1 MSLTIEGANASH
13 TSLIEAFLNRHKERL
28 ESFAFELEIE
38 ECQSKKLEAFQLVA
52 HKSNKTIEATLSV
65 SSQQSLRWA
74 LNALLVFA
82 EGPDETI
89 NLEDSPAFAI
99 RGVIEGFYGT
109 PWTHEQR
116 LSGIE
121 SFADFGMN
129 SFMLAPK
136 DSPWQRFDWRRP
148 FDSML
153 LKLTKEL
160 VERGQLHGVNI
171 AICVSPG
178 LSVKYSD
185 QNDVEA
191 VMIRYR
197 QLLSIGVR
205 DFGLLFDDIPWELQ
219 FAEDIKKYKTTAQ
232 AQADFSNR
240 VLASLKE
247 VDSSARL
254 IVCPMEYC
262 GRGTNPYIRELGTNA
277 APEISLM
284 WTGRQIC
291 SEYLDISDA
300 IVFKDDAGRAPLYW
314 DNYPVN
320 DVAMTHELHVGPIQG
335 REAGLEDFSA
345 GLFSNPMEKFEMS
358 LLPLS
363 TIGDYLWDSKNYNP
377 QESWDRALKLMVKKE
392 SDYTAMRRLL
402 RNSLGS
408 CLNGNAAP
416 DLGSLISSTT
426 TAWRAGKPEEAA
438 EIFRKAGEQIMRDYE
453 VLTSDN
459 FSRTDLIEEIKP
471 WVAKYL
477 AGGETLEQLSMV
489 LAQCTWS
496 KDHGLAGTQGLASE
510 VLRIRQ
516 RFDQIQSRLMG
527 DGLDLL
533 MGELYAELKANEG
546 C

>member
-247 VDSSARL
+247 V
-254 IVCPMEYC
+254 
-262 GRGTNPYIRELGTNA
+262 
-277 APEISLM
+277 
-284 WTGRQIC
+284 
-291 SEYLDISDA
+291 
-300 IVFKDDAGRAPLYW
+300 
-314 DNYPVN
+314 
-320 DVAMTHELHVGPIQG
+320 
-335 REAGLEDFSA
+335 
-345 GLFSNPMEKFEMS
+345 
-358 LLPLS
+358 
-363 TIGDYLWDSKNYNP
+363 
-377 QESWDRALKLMVKKE
+377 
-392 SDYTAMRRLL
+392 
-402 RNSLGS
+402 
-408 CLNGNAAP
+408 
-416 DLGSLISSTT
+416 
-426 TAWRAGKPEEAA
+426 
-438 EIFRKAGEQIMRDYE
+438 
-453 VLTSDN
+453 
-459 FSRTDLIEEIKP
+459 
-471 WVAKYL
+471 
-477 AGGETLEQLSMV
+477 
-489 LAQCTWS
+489 
-496 KDHGLAGTQGLASE
+496 
-510 VLRIRQ
+510 
-516 RFDQIQSRLMG
+516 
-527 DGLDLL
+527 
-533 MGELYAELKANEG
+533 
-546 C
+546 